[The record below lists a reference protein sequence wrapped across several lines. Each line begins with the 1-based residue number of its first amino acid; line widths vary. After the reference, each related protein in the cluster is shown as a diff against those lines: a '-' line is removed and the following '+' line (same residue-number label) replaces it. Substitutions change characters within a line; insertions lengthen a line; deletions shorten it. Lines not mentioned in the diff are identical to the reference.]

1 LKKIG
6 KIVGNVCIMSEESK
20 LPLKH
25 RFYLWLGSH
34 VAGKLIRLLK
44 KTVRLTVIG
53 DEHLRSLMENGGR
66 AILAFWHGNMIIPMM
81 RHIDEGDVVLVSE
94 HGDGEII
101 ARALKSLGYDLIRG
115 STTHSGAKALVDM
128 RKRFESPGIIA
139 ITPDGPKG
147 PYRELKSGAVIL
159 AKQTG
164 VPILP
169 ISAYTNRP
177 KFLKSWDRFHLVK
190 PFVKCVLMYGK
201 PIKIERDLSSEKL
214 EEKRRFVEQAIYEL
228 DRQAETFFDAD

>member
-1 LKKIG
+1 MKKIG
-6 KIVGNVCIMSEESK
+6 KIVGNVCIMSEEGK
-20 LPLKH
+20 LPLKQ
-25 RFYLWLGSH
+25 RFYLWLSSH
-34 VAGKLIRLLK
+34 AAGKLIRLLK
-44 KTVRLTVIG
+44 KTIRLTVVG
-53 DEHLRSLMENGGR
+53 DEYLRSLMENGGR
-66 AILAFWHGNMIIPMM
+66 AIFAFWHGNMIIPMM
-81 RHIDEGDVVLVSE
+81 SYIDEGVVVLVSE

-101 ARALKSLGYDLIRG
+101 ARVLKSLGCGLIRG
-115 STTHSGAKALVDM
+115 STTRSGSRALIEM
-128 RKRFESPGIIA
+128 TKMFESPGIIA

-159 AKQTG
+159 AQRTG

-169 ISAYTNRP
+169 MSTYTNRP

-214 EEKRRFVEQAIYEL
+214 EEKRRFVEQAIHEL
-228 DRQAETFFDAD
+228 DHQAETFFDAD